1 MKEVCISC
9 KKSISNDGGAA
20 KFPCPNCGKYEIIR
34 CGKCR
39 QIVTKY
45 TCPECGFVGP
55 N

>member
-1 MKEVCISC
+1 MASRNVTNET
-9 KKSISNDGGAA
+9 GAA
-20 KFPCPNCGKYEIIR
+20 RFLCPNCGKAEILR
-34 CGKCR
+34 TKNER